1 MPNRLLARLASTS
14 SLYHGFD
21 PLFQSLSGK
30 KERKIL
36 VIFNEKKKTYTQN
49 QRSTDHM
56 FYIYLF
62 WSDLDLKIEFPNYL
76 SLGKKEKEKGIDMWE
91 FARETIPSSSKE

>member
-1 MPNRLLARLASTS
+1 MKN
-14 SLYHGFD
+14 
-21 PLFQSLSGK
+21 
-30 KERKIL
+30 
-36 VIFNEKKKTYTQN
+36 KKTYTQN

-76 SLGKKEKEKGIDMWE
+76 SLGKRKKKKKKELTCGNSQGKPYHHLVK
-91 FARETIPSSSKE
+91 S

>member
-1 MPNRLLARLASTS
+1 MK
-14 SLYHGFD
+14 
-21 PLFQSLSGK
+21 K
-30 KERKIL
+30 KEKRKP
-36 VIFNEKKKTYTQN
+36 NTQN
-49 QRSTDHM
+49 QRLTDHM

-62 WSDLDLKIEFPNYL
+62 WSDLYLKIEFPNYL